1 MLDQHLKYS
10 NISQHRIAS
19 SYVAVGWLWK
29 KFKSQVQFEMIV
41 RKHLEYFSGSGI
53 YLTIQQVRLGLKY
66 S

>member
-10 NISQHRIAS
+10 NTYQHRIGSIYLA
-19 SYVAVGWLWK
+19 AGWLWK
-29 KFKSQVQFEMIV
+29 KFKSQVQFELIV

-53 YLTIQQVRLGLKY
+53 YLIIQQVRLGLKY